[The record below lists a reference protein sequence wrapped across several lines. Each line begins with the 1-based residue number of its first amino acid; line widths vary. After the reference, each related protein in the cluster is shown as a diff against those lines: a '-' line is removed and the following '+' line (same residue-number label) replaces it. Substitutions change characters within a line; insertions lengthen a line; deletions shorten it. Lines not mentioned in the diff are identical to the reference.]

1 MAFDG
6 RTVRVGQP
14 QESTSI
20 DPELRRSRHRE
31 HAMDILTKK
40 WSETVENSMRYDC
53 LVLSPARQRRKID
66 KGAGGQRMEG
76 GWGGWGSG
84 EGKKEKG

>member
-31 HAMDILTKK
+31 PAMDILSKK
-40 WSETVENSMRYDC
+40 WSETVENSMRYDY
-53 LVLSPARQRRKID
+53 LVLNPARQRREID
-66 KGAGGQRMEG
+66 KGAGAGAGGRRMER
-76 GWGGWGSG
+76 GW